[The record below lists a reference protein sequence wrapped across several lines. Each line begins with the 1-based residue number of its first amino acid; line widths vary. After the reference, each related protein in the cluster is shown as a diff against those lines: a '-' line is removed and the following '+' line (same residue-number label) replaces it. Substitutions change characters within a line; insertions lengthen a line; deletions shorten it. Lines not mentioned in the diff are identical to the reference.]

1 MKNLS
6 LGINIIL
13 VLAVAGLYVLQF
25 SGKKSKVIATPVNDN
40 ASIVYINTDS
50 LLLNYNMAKDLNEAF
65 FKKQEDRRTAL
76 NIKVKALEKE
86 AAAFQTK
93 VQNNGFLSRER
104 AEKAQKTLIVK
115 RETLQ
120 KIQADY
126 NQKSMT
132 EQREINNKLFSTITN
147 YIQKYN
153 TEHNHDLI
161 LSTTKGGN
169 VFYAKTGFDV
179 TKSVLEGLNK
189 EYIK

>member
-6 LGINIIL
+6 LGLNIIL
-13 VLAVAGLYVLQF
+13 AVAVAGLYILQF
-25 SGKKSKVIATPVNDN
+25 SGKKAEISTNSVNEN

-104 AEKAQKTLIVK
+104 AEKVQKTLIIK

-120 KIQADY
+120 KIQAEY

-147 YIQKYN
+147 YIQKFN
-153 TEHNHDLI
+153 STHNYDLI

-169 VFYAKTGFDV
+169 VFYAKEGFDV

-189 EYIK
+189 EYMK